1 MGCGCNDRQYPP
13 VSRRCKCSG
22 TSGEINTKGVVDFCD
37 LCDPCNPQAS
47 TVRICAFVVPTLE
60 DGRYYKNSFV
70 FTQDEDATYYISDDR
85 SEIPFG
91 TRPKFIDDFDPT
103 TYTVKNSIVFD
114 MKNGKAYVFGPDSA
128 YMELVTITPLSDS
141 TAPTTATVGRLG
153 QIYID
158 TTSATAYM
166 CTAVDDVTPSYTW
179 KAITA

>member
-1 MGCGCNDRQYPP
+1 MGCGCNQPCGCNQYPP

-22 TSGEINTKGVVDFCD
+22 APTSPINTKGVVDFCD
-37 LCDPCNPQAS
+37 LCDPCNEKAS

-91 TRPKFIDDFDPT
+91 TRPKFIDDFDPA

-128 YMELVTITPLSDS
+128 YMELVTAQTINTLNERIAALESRL
-141 TAPTTATVGRLG
+141 TALEG
-153 QIYID
+153 
-158 TTSATAYM
+158 
-166 CTAVDDVTPSYTW
+166 
-179 KAITA
+179 